1 MAKTYQPP
9 FTQNAKIGLA
19 TIAAANT
26 ARDGSGTIVTAFTAG
41 ADDAYVKRIIFIP
54 AQASAAAIGAKVF
67 CVFLSNDGG
76 TTWFFA
82 NEVAIVTSTPS
93 TTAIAIKAVIS
104 FPDGFVLPA
113 NWVIG
118 VTQTIY
124 AGAQDRTSV
133 IVEGSD
139 Y

>member
-1 MAKTYQPP
+1 
-9 FTQNAKIGLA
+9 
-19 TIAAANT
+19 
-26 ARDGSGTIVTAFTAG
+26 
-41 ADDAYVKRIIFIP
+41 
-54 AQASAAAIGAKVF
+54 
-67 CVFLSNDGG
+67 LSNDGG

-82 NEVAIVTSTPS
+82 NEINIVTSTPS

-124 AGAQDRTSV
+124 AGVQDRTSV